1 MNFLKSFIFPLKMR
15 RFRTMSVL
23 IAIVIFMA
31 STYLA
36 IVPIK
41 YKHSKP
47 NNVIKTNAYLT
58 KDYQDAT
65 TDFDYSEIKNKNYV
79 IEKDLT
85 LSAGVRTTSVYTV
98 DSIVNNVNYKFYF
111 VFDFDNDGFSST
123 ADLYE
128 KYNLVKEKN
137 SAILL
142 FTTKYYELQNTKEET
157 VNDVANIT
165 FNTIQGSTY
174 QDCNLD
180 FASFNNTNEFL
191 DGISLMLA
199 KLYGTMYVSAF
210 TLTSALMMFILPLVL
225 VLVMWLILRKKG
237 TLITLKEYYNIAS
250 ICTIIPTL
258 IAFGVAWF
266 WPQVVNF
273 YTTAFVVYYLFV
285 IYRINAFPIDYE
297 EKKTVKNDA
306 FKPVEV
312 EAVEEIQKVED
323 TTNNTQD

>member
-23 IAIVIFMA
+23 IALVIFMA

-47 NNVIKTNAYLT
+47 QYVIPTNAYLT

-65 TDFDYSEIKNKNYV
+65 SDFDYSEIKNKNYV
-79 IEKDLT
+79 IEKDLSLT
-85 LSAGVRTTSVYTV
+85 AEDKTMTIYTV
-98 DSIVNNVNYKFYF
+98 DSIVNNSNYKFYF
-111 VFDFDNDGFSST
+111 VFDFDNDGFSSST
-123 ADLYE
+123 DLYE
-128 KYNLVKEKN
+128 KYNLVKEEK

-142 FTTKYYELQNTKEET
+142 FAPKYYELQNTKEET
-157 VNDVANIT
+157 VNDVASIT

-180 FASFNNTNEFL
+180 FDSFNNTDEFL

-210 TLTSALMMFILPLVL
+210 TLTSTLMMFVLPFVL
-225 VLVMWLILRKKG
+225 ILVMWLIFRKKG
-237 TLITLKEYYNIAS
+237 TLVKLKEYYNIAS
-250 ICTIIPTL
+250 ICTIVPTL
-258 IAFGVAWF
+258 LAFGIAWF
-266 WPQVVNF
+266 WPQVINF

-297 EKKTVKNDA
+297 EKKPAKA
-306 FKPVEV
+306 PAPKKIEVEV
-312 EAVEEIQKVED
+312 LEEDQKVED
-323 TTNNTQD
+323 TTTNTQD